1 MKNSNALFGLALLI
15 GLGLLLG
22 CGPSNP
28 PTYKVSGVVSLDG
41 QPVPGATITFIPEM
55 GTDTQPA
62 VGTSDHEGKYSL
74 TTFVSGDGA
83 MKGMYT
89 VTVMKVQTEA
99 GQSPYD
105 AYRQSDAK
113 SASSSSSNQSL
124 EDMYAA
130 YGNSYTGPPEDA
142 GKVRQPASKDL
153 VPARYKSKES
163 SGIRFPVS
171 DSGANNIDLVLT
183 SK

>member
-1 MKNSNALFGLALLI
+1 MKNINASSGLLVLLGI
-15 GLGLLLG
+15 GLLLG

-28 PTYKVSGVVSLDG
+28 PTYKVFGVVSLDG
-41 QPVPGATITFIPEM
+41 KPVPGATITFIPEI
-55 GTDTQPA
+55 GTDAQPA

-89 VTVMKVQTEA
+89 VTVMKVETEP

-105 AYRQSDAK
+105 AYKQPESQT
-113 SASSSSSNQSL
+113 SSSASNQSL
-124 EDMYAA
+124 EEMYASYA
-130 YGNSYTGPPEDA
+130 SSYTGPPADA

-153 VPARYKSKES
+153 LPVRYKSKES
-163 SGIRFPVS
+163 SGLRFPVS
-171 DSGANNIDLVLT
+171 DSGQNKIDLELT